1 MVVTIFG
8 ILIVLAAFLSLIG
21 IGLGEHY
28 LRYDNGNYQ
37 YLGSLICRVSGIV
50 LFVTC
55 ISVAMID
62 ARYDSSKVSC
72 ILAIVACVSAG
83 AFGLNEFIRGSDIAN
98 ILLEE
103 FADYEEEEEE
113 EETLERAENVE
124 VDATENVDTSFAE
137 NVEVQG
143 DDLIRECI
151 KILVELDA
159 LEESID
165 STLASLEEE
174 EESK

>member
-1 MVVTIFG
+1 MVVTILG
-8 ILIVLAAFLSLIG
+8 ILIFLAAFLSLLG
-21 IGLGEHY
+21 IAVGEHY
-28 LRYDNGNYQ
+28 LRYDNENYQ

-83 AFGLNEFIRGSDIAN
+83 AFGLNEFIRGSNIAN

-124 VDATENVDTSFAE
+124 VDTTE
-137 NVEVQG
+137 NVEVQSEATNFIVG
-143 DDLIRECI
+143 DSLDYEAFSAYVSREFDEI
-151 KILVELDA
+151 
-159 LEESID
+159 LEEID
-165 STLASLEEE
+165 SLLEE